1 MAVKYNLVE
10 RGNPQK
16 PDEPKKIY
24 AQAVADG
31 EVTQKD
37 LCNQI
42 EELTTLTEPDVLASI
57 SALRKVMVR
66 GLANG
71 QIVRFG
77 DFGSFQVSLSSDG
90 AESADK
96 FKADSIRDVKIV
108 FRAGTELRDMLDKLK
123 FERK

>member
-1 MAVKYNLVE
+1 MGGDARREVAASVAAGAEEVLA
-10 RGNPQK
+10 
-16 PDEPKKIY
+16 I
-24 AQAVADG
+24 ADG

-42 EELTTLTEPDVLASI
+42 EELTTLTEPDVLAAI

-90 AESADK
+90 AESTDK
-96 FKADSIRDVKIV
+96 FKTDSIRDVKIV
-108 FRAGTELRDMLDKLK
+108 FRAGADLRDMLDKLK

>member
-16 PDEPKKIY
+16 PTDPKKFY
-24 AQAVADG
+24 AQAIADG

-37 LCNQI
+37 LGDQI
-42 EELTTLTEPDVLASI
+42 EELTSLTEPDVLAAV

-66 GLANG
+66 GLADG
-71 QIVRFG
+71 KIVRFG
-77 DFGSFQVSLSSDG
+77 DFGSFQVTLSSDG
-90 AESADK
+90 FESADK

>member
-24 AQAVADG
+24 AQAIADG
-31 EVTQKD
+31 EVTQRD

-42 EELTTLTEPDVLASI
+42 EELTTLTEPDVLAAI

-96 FKADSIRDVKIV
+96 FKTDSIRDVKIV
-108 FRAGTELRDMLDKLK
+108 FRAGSELRDMLDKLK